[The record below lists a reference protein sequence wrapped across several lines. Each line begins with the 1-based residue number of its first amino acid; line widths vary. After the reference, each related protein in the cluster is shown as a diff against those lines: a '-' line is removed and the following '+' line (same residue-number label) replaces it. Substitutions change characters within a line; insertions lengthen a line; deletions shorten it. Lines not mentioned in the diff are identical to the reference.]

1 LITDF
6 LYGIASNAIASIT
19 SAVTN
24 GAAGQLPRRS
34 INMSI
39 SAKQSVARFPLIT
52 AQSISETG
60 IFKVQKKMEYLIASF
75 IRLYMTNARSFIG
88 NDADAKFN
96 ILADVT
102 GDRTTG
108 GAGKATGLIAQIANF
123 GMSFVRGGS
132 SSASEGAFADVK
144 ELDTIEVSD
153 ISEYLNNDMLFDSR
167 KKLEDAAL
175 GAVAPVSGPA
185 MTAPVSESGATKHPK
200 GCTCEACQKAEKGD
214 TTANEGTLVK
224 ADRDDEFVTERKAA
238 IIERKSDESEPVIVT
253 STVTIVD
260 KTGKIGG
267 TTDISIGV
275 KCPIHIF
282 PSEQFISSIISGF
295 SQNNL
300 FIRLMKWRAGEI
312 SFMDA
317 FLNKAAVD
325 MSIVANHKSFKGRAK
340 TIKEILAEDKYK
352 RNMIFGSEKEGCNIL
367 VITDEE
373 VREIERRSGKN
384 LLDSPATAIRL
395 CKNQKLFG
403 LMIYDEVA
411 DSGKFIIT
419 DYSDKFEN
427 VSFKEKGDKGTDD
440 VIKNIFGALRR

>member
-1 LITDF
+1 MITDF
-6 LYGIASNAIASIT
+6 LYGIASNAIANVSNAI
-19 SAVTN
+19 
-24 GAAGQLPRRS
+24 AGVSSGQVPRRS

-39 SAKQSVARFPLIT
+39 SAKQSIARFPLMT
-52 AQSISETG
+52 TQSISETG
-60 IFKVQKKMEYLIASF
+60 IFKVQKKMEYLVASF

-88 NDADAKFN
+88 NDADAKLN
-96 ILADVT
+96 VLSDVT
-102 GDRTTG
+102 GDKSAHG
-108 GAGKATGLIAQIANF
+108 SGKATGLIAQIANF
-123 GMSFVRGGS
+123 ALSFINSGAR
-132 SSASEGAFADVK
+132 EGAFEDVK
-144 ELDTIEVSD
+144 DLDTIEVSD
-153 ISEYLNNDMLFDSR
+153 ISEYINNDMLFDSR

-175 GAVAPVSGPA
+175 GAVAPASGPA
-185 MTAPVSESGATKHPK
+185 MTAPVSETGATKHPK

-214 TTANEGTLVK
+214 TEANEGTLVK
-224 ADRDDEFVTERKAA
+224 ASCEDDFVTERKAA

-282 PSEQFISSIISGF
+282 PAEQFISSIISGF

-403 LMIYDEVA
+403 LMVYDEVS

-419 DYSDKFEN
+419 DYSDRFEN
-427 VSFKEKGDKGTDD
+427 VNFKEKGDKGTDD

>member
-6 LYGIASNAIASIT
+6 LYGIASNAIAN
-19 SAVTN
+19 VTN
-24 GAAGQLPRRS
+24 AITGATSGQLPRRS

-39 SAKQSVARFPLIT
+39 SAKQSIARFPLMT
-52 AQSISETG
+52 TQSISETG
-60 IFKVQKKMEYLIASF
+60 IFKVQKKMEYLVASF

-88 NDADAKFN
+88 NDADAKLN
-96 ILADVT
+96 VLADVT
-102 GDRTTG
+102 GDRSAN
-108 GAGKATGLIAQIANF
+108 GAGKTTGIVAQLINF
-123 GMSFVRGGS
+123 GLSFVPRG
-132 SSASEGAFADVK
+132 AAREGAFDDVK
-144 ELDTIEVSD
+144 DLDTIEVSD

-175 GAVAPVSGPA
+175 GAVAPASGPA
-185 MTAPVSESGATKHPK
+185 MTAPVSETGATKHPK

-214 TTANEGTLVK
+214 TEANEGTLVK
-224 ADRDDEFVTERKAA
+224 ADREDEFVTERKAA

-282 PSEQFISSIISGF
+282 PAEQFITSIISGF

-352 RNMIFGSEKEGCNIL
+352 RNMVFGSEKEGCNIL

-384 LLDSPATAIRL
+384 LLESPASAIRL

-419 DYSDKFEN
+419 DYSDRFEN
-427 VSFKEKGDKGTDD
+427 VNFKEKGDKGTDD